1 MNIQW
6 FKNIQLFT
14 LQKSLEHN
22 AESLH
27 QALSQKQF
35 RPCGDYELKTMG
47 WIASLRDSEL
57 LTFEANNCIFLRLRI
72 QEKILPASVI
82 RDFVNDKVA
91 EIEAAELRNVRRK
104 ERNEIKEQVTQTLL
118 PRALPK
124 NTDVVLYLDM
134 TNQWLV
140 VDSSSRNKAEDISSF
155 LRATLGSLPAVSPQ
169 FQVSPSLTMTQWLKN
184 NETPTS
190 FVLGDACKLVASEGE
205 SVTCKQMDLLS
216 SEIQENLN
224 TGKMVEYLALSWDNR
239 LDLILDENFGI
250 KRLKFMDIEQEDEQG
265 DEQTDLTMMT
275 LEFSRLVKALF
286 EILGD
291 LVEDDSVEMAF

>member
-14 LQKSLEHN
+14 LQKPLEHN

-35 RPCGDYELKTMG
+35 RPCGDYELKTVG
-47 WIASLRDSEL
+47 WIPPLQDSEM
-57 LTFEANNCIFLRLRI
+57 LTFEANNCILLRLRI

-104 ERNEIKEQVTQTLL
+104 ERNEIKEQVTQALL
-118 PRALPK
+118 PRAFPK
-124 NTDVVLYLDM
+124 NTDVMLYLDM
-134 TNQWLV
+134 SNHWLL
-140 VDSSSRNKAEDISSF
+140 VDMSSRNKAEDVSSF
-155 LRATLGSLPAVSPQ
+155 LRATLGSLPVVSPQ

-184 NETPTS
+184 NETPTA
-190 FVLGDACKLVASEGE
+190 FVLGEACKLVASEGE

-216 SEIQENLN
+216 SEIHEHLN
-224 TGKMVEYLALSWDNR
+224 TGKMVEYIALSWDNR
-239 LDLILDENFGI
+239 LDLVLDENFGI
-250 KRLKFMDIEQEDEQG
+250 KRLRFSDIEQEGEQG
-265 DEQTDLTMMT
+265 DEQADFMVMT
-275 LEFSRLVKALF
+275 SEFARLVKALF
-286 EILGD
+286 EVLGD
-291 LVEDDSVEMAF
+291 LVEDDSVVV